1 MSGSQ
6 LDSAKINSSIQSLKE
21 LYSGVFALR
30 SFECERRRTKR
41 KRKSRKTALPE
52 RRSSETRPAKSISVS
67 FGCKLRYDGKEVEPI
82 NEIGKRIQTNG
93 LNFYRL
99 DFRVL
104 RSQTLYPTQL
114 RTLYK
119 GAIEDTSVRQFEY
132 SGNRGNR
139 HRIRSRLLKGLDT
152 AADVLRYRSQ
162 VSVTNHASQM

>member
-67 FGCKLRYDGKEVEPI
+67 FGCKLGYVGKEVEPI
-82 NEIGKRIQTNG
+82 NEIGKQAKHQ
-93 LNFYRL
+93 
-99 DFRVL
+99 RVRFL
-104 RSQTLYPTQL
+104 PIGFSC
-114 RTLYK
+114 
-119 GAIEDTSVRQFEY
+119 
-132 SGNRGNR
+132 
-139 HRIRSRLLKGLDT
+139 
-152 AADVLRYRSQ
+152 
-162 VSVTNHASQM
+162 AS